1 MKVSENIKRLI
12 GLDLAIG
19 VFIATIAW
27 NSLGTEGMAAKFC
40 SSIHVDRCDEIDWS
54 EEYAEGF
61 AREDDPRGADE
72 EIEVSQEKDKV
83 PRKKIRL
90 RSGS

>member
-1 MKVSENIKRLI
+1 MKVSEGIKKVI
-12 GLDLAIG
+12 ALDLIIG
-19 VFIATIAW
+19 VSIAAVVW

-40 SSIHVDRCDEIDWS
+40 DSIHVDRCDEIDWS

-61 AREDDPRGADE
+61 AREDEPGGADE
-72 EIEVSQEKDKV
+72 EIEVSQEKDKA

>member
-1 MKVSENIKRLI
+1 MEVSDNIKRLI

-19 VFIATIAW
+19 IFIATIAW
-27 NSLGTEGMAAKFC
+27 NSLGAEGMAAKFC
-40 SSIHVDRCDEIDWS
+40 NSIHVDRCDEIDWS

-61 AREDDPRGADE
+61 TREDESRAAGE
-72 EIEVSQEKDKV
+72 EIEVSQEEDKV